1 MSRVLV
7 IGDVVLDRDLLGTV
21 ERVCPDAP
29 VPVVDVRDR
38 RDRAGA
44 AGLAATLLAARADVQ
59 VTLATCIG
67 TDEAGARV
75 RGLLAGRAD
84 VLELA
89 EVPGTRSLT
98 RVRSNGQSLLRLD
111 ADGGG
116 PLDPGAVVDLDALRE
131 ALARCDAVL
140 VSDYGAGVVSHPAV
154 REVLATWVARRPV
167 VWDPHPRGLAP
178 VPGVTVATPNRAEC
192 GHFARLH
199 GTVAGPHLDR
209 TAVTLREVWQAH
221 AVAATD
227 GAAGV
232 LTALADSP
240 PLFTPA
246 PTVDAG
252 DACGAGDCFAGSV
265 AAALA
270 AGAVITEAVGEAVV
284 DTAAWL
290 ACGGVAALEQ
300 ASGPGAGGTAATGPV
315 SAGSVVFPATGAIRA
330 GGTLV
335 ATGGCFDVVHA
346 GHVASL
352 QAARRLG
359 DRLVVLLNSDASVRR
374 LKGDQRPVH
383 PVADRVVVLESL
395 ECVDAVVVFDEDT
408 PAEALATLRPD
419 IWAKGGDY
427 AAATMPEAEL
437 VERWGGRVVLLPYLP
452 GRSTTRILSRT
463 DPSRTDPSRTD
474 ASRTDPSRTD
484 PRREA
489 NA

>member
-44 AGLAATLLAARADVQ
+44 AGLAATLLAARPDVQ
-59 VTLATCIG
+59 VSLATCIG

-75 RGLLAGRAD
+75 RELLTGRMD

-98 RVRSNGQSLLRLD
+98 RVRSAGQSLLRLD

-116 PLDPGAVVDLDALRE
+116 PLDRTAVVDLDALRD
-131 ALARCDAVL
+131 ALAGCDAVL

-167 VWDPHPRGLAP
+167 VWDPHPRGLPP

-246 PTVDAG
+246 PAVSAG
-252 DACGAGDCFAGSV
+252 DACGAGDRFAGAV
-265 AAALA
+265 TAALA
-270 AGAVITEAVGEAVV
+270 GGAVITESVGEAVV

-290 ACGGVAALEQ
+290 ARGGVAAVEE
-300 ASGPGAGGTAATGPV
+300 AFGPGAGGTAATGPV
-315 SAGSVVFPATGAIRA
+315 SAGSVVTVPATGASRA

-383 PVADRVVVLESL
+383 PVADRVAVLESL

-408 PAEALATLRPD
+408 PAEALATVRPD

-452 GRSTTRILSRT
+452 GRSTTRILSHT
-463 DPSRTDPSRTD
+463 DL
-474 ASRTDPSRTD
+474 SRTD